1 MRIVVVFYIFLAGS
15 YAIGIPPGRGPD
27 ESAHVR
33 YIQYLGENA
42 RLPVFDAENP
52 DPDYEFHQPPL
63 YYALSLPVYLLAGG
77 GAGQAERGVRF
88 FTLLIAIALVYLT
101 FALARALAP
110 EKPWVAVASAG
121 VVAFLPMHLSVVS
134 SVSNDALTEIWSAA
148 ALLLLVRYLHAA
160 STRRAEEPERP
171 LGPGL
176 MIAAGAMIGLG
187 MLTKSISALLFPV
200 AWAAAALAARHP
212 GGYRWRQM
220 ARDVALATGAALILS
235 GWWLVRNQLLY
246 GDLLAQRAF
255 LDAFVG
261 LRPSPQDQMAR
272 YEGVFAANLHL
283 PIYLQVVLTWT
294 FASMLG
300 VFGPKHGNAFIFY
313 PYWIYLAFGVVGLA
327 GAVGFARYAGRT
339 KLADWQRQAWLIC
352 FLFGALLLA
361 SFVRFNFSF
370 FQAQARYL
378 FPVLPAAA
386 VAFCLGVEHITPAR
400 WGDRVVPVFVAALA
414 LLALVGLPVWI
425 VPRLVGG

>member
-15 YAIGIPPGRGPD
+15 YAIGVPPGRGPD

-33 YIQYLGENA
+33 YIQYLGENH

-88 FTLLIAIALVYLT
+88 FTLLMALALVYLT

-148 ALLLLVRYLHAA
+148 ALVLLVRYLHAA
-160 STRRAEEPERP
+160 STRRAAEPERP

-187 MLTKSISALLFPV
+187 MLTNSISALLFPV

-235 GWWLVRNQLLY
+235 GWWLVRSQLLY

-255 LDAFVG
+255 LDAFEG

-272 YEGVFAANLHL
+272 YDGVFAPNLHL
-283 PIYLQVVLTWT
+283 GIYLQVVITWT

-313 PYWIYLAFGVVGLA
+313 PYWIYLAYGVVGLA
-327 GAVGFARYAGRT
+327 GAVGFARYAGRA

-352 FLFGALLLA
+352 FLFGILL
-361 SFVRFNFSF
+361 
-370 FQAQARYL
+370 
-378 FPVLPAAA
+378 
-386 VAFCLGVEHITPAR
+386 
-400 WGDRVVPVFVAALA
+400 
-414 LLALVGLPVWI
+414 
-425 VPRLVGG
+425 